1 MNYVYL
7 LVAILF
13 EVTATLCLKPNKTWD
28 PIVQTS
34 IVVVGY
40 GLSFT
45 FLYLVLKTLP
55 IGIVYATWSG
65 VGITLVAI
73 LGIFL
78 FGQKLDLAAWI
89 GISLIIVGV
98 LVLNLVSKSSMH

>member
-1 MNYVYL
+1 MHYVYL
-7 LVAILF
+7 IAAILF
-13 EVTATLCLKPNKTWD
+13 ETTATLSLKPNNFWS
-28 PIVQTS
+28 PAVQTS

-65 VGITLVAI
+65 VGITLVAV

-89 GISLIIVGV
+89 GIGLIIAGV
-98 LVLNLVSKSSMH
+98 LVLNLVSKSGIQ